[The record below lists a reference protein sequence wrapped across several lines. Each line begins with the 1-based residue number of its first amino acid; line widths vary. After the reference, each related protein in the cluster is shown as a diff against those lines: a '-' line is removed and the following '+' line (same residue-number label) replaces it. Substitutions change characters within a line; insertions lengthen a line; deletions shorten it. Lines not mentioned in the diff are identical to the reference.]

1 MTKRG
6 FCCPTYAVSVRKK
19 SMPPWGTL
27 PDQYMSHNRRLL
39 WSFSEEDTMRKC
51 WSYRYSVWL
60 LVSLSLMNHQKLVH
74 VLITSSLMKSSNTF
88 SCCSFPCFIKQL
100 NLTWGHVS
108 PSSTASCI
116 SAGGTCWAQVYV
128 TVTTR
133 SSAYMQHE
141 TSRVGAV
148 QFWMTKLASFQLLS
162 GFLYTGVSIWQSG
175 CIPPWFHGGWPFYGQ
190 YREPAEVKTLGTNCT
205 A

>member
-6 FCCPTYAVSVRKK
+6 FCSPTYAVSVRKK

-27 PDQYMSHNRRLL
+27 PDQDMSHNRRLL

-51 WSYRYSVWL
+51 WSYRYSIWL

-108 PSSTASCI
+108 PSSTASCSVLLHFSWWNMLSSSICDRYNTEQCIHAAWDIQSWCSIALDDKI
-116 SAGGTCWAQVYV
+116 SIFPAFIWLP
-128 TVTTR
+128 
-133 SSAYMQHE
+133 QHWGE
-141 TSRVGAV
+141 HLTIYC
-148 QFWMTKLASFQLLS
+148 Q
-162 GFLYTGVSIWQSG
+162 SI
-175 CIPPWFHGGWPFYGQ
+175 
-190 YREPAEVKTLGTNCT
+190 NM
-205 A
+205 